1 VSGNKW
7 KLRGS
12 LMCVKVWRSVS
23 WRKDTNWV
31 VNWESELSHSKERVV
46 SQQGASCRTAR
57 GRLSPS
63 ECSHLTLE
71 QIWMS

>member
-23 WRKDTNWV
+23 WRKDT
-31 VNWESELSHSKERVV
+31 ELGCKLGERVV
-46 SQQGASCRTAR
+46 SQLWHSK